1 MRTLISAGCMLLMMI
16 GPGQIP
22 RAIYAA
28 EPNAAAI
35 PDEIGP
41 GITDA
46 AGIITHSVRS
56 PLQSGP
62 TEIRVL
68 LPIPYDAS
76 RRYPVVYVLPVE
88 AGRES
93 RYGDG
98 LDEILKHK
106 LHEKFAAL
114 FVAPT
119 FAELPW
125 YADHPTRKDCRQESY
140 FVRTVVPA
148 IDKTYPTTGTRQ
160 GRLLLGFSKS
170 GWGAWSLL
178 LRHPDLFEKAAAWDA
193 PLMMDRPGQYG
204 SGPIFGTEEN
214 FARYQLTKLL
224 QVPPPGI
231 LEAPR
236 LILTSFGNFR
246 NHHLRMSELLTSRK
260 IPHHSVDGPMRAHGW
275 HSGWVQESLELLLSR
290 EDASP

>member
-1 MRTLISAGCMLLMMI
+1 MRVLFAAACLLLIVRWHDPQATG
-16 GPGQIP
+16 
-22 RAIYAA
+22 AA
-28 EPNAAAI
+28 EPEAPATPAVV
-35 PDEIGP
+35 GP
-41 GITDA
+41 GVTDA
-46 AGIITHSVRS
+46 AGIITHSVLS

-98 LDEILKHK
+98 LAEILKDK
-106 LHEKFAAL
+106 LHEMFAAL

-178 LRHPDLFEKAAAWDA
+178 LRHPDLFERASAWDA

-204 SGPIFGTEEN
+204 SGPIFGTAEN
-214 FARYQLTKLL
+214 FAHYHLTKQL
-224 QVPPPGI
+224 QAPRPEI

-236 LILTSFGNFR
+236 LILTSYGNFR
-246 NHHLRMSELLTSRK
+246 DHHLRMSELLTTRK
-260 IPHHSVDGPMRAHGW
+260 IPHHSVDGPMRAHDW